1 MLFLMKSNYIS
12 QSKIKKM
19 KRMSLF
25 YVFAYLLN
33 IWLKDSWILICAY
46 AFDLL

>member
-1 MLFLMKSNYIS
+1 
-12 QSKIKKM
+12 
-19 KRMSLF
+19 MSLF

-33 IWLKDSWILICAY
+33 IWLKDSSILICAY